1 MKRFIILLTAAVL
14 WFAAATPAAAWN
26 ENYARLQAHFER
38 VIGEHYR
45 QVFSR
50 VRTLDQWVT
59 ERSRIKAEVLK
70 MLGHDRPWP
79 KEPPRAWVTS
89 RLERGDYILECLV
102 LQTEP
107 GLYATANLYIPRRGE
122 SPFPVVLYQC
132 GHSPN
137 GIYGNKTSF
146 KHHGAWFAAR
156 GIACLILDTIEMGEL
171 KVTHHGVYSEH
182 WYDWYSR
189 GYSPIAM
196 ELFNARR
203 ALDYLFTR
211 PDIDNSRV
219 GATGIS
225 GGGIG
230 TFYLALADERV
241 TAAAPV
247 SGVCSTLGHT
257 EGRLAVLHC
266 DCMYHINSQGLSFS
280 EIGALVAPR
289 PFLLCN
295 ATEDRLYP
303 MPYFQQ
309 LVEKMSIIYGLYG
322 KPENIRTATV
332 PGGHTDSEAIR
343 LPVYSFFL
351 EELLGRHQEIT
362 SHGAVDTLPDE
373 ELLCFRRGYPLDE
386 RLGRIHK
393 DFMPLARPAVKEAGA
408 GEKENRKKDLAELL
422 RKKVFPYF
430 PEQPAGLRPEWGD
443 RSGVWGRVIREVDFN
458 SFADLRVHGIYS
470 LPADLAEGKRYPA
483 VLVLDDE
490 PGRTLWQGRT
500 SKEGYRWGERAVLRV
515 ETLDVGTRA
524 IDDSL
529 RHQMH
534 RQAMIAGRSFDGI
547 RAYEITRCLEL
558 LRSLP
563 EVDGERITVVGRGAM
578 GVNGLY
584 AAFLDG
590 AVERVVLENPTE
602 SHLEGPYYLGILT
615 HTDIPEV
622 VWLMAE
628 KVRLLGEAPRPVVE
642 ALGELEAPRVRSSLA
657 ECLE

>member
-1 MKRFIILLTAAVL
+1 MRRFVIAFTAAAL
-14 WFAAATPAAAWN
+14 WCTAAAPAAAQN
-26 ENYARLQAHFER
+26 ENYTALLAHFER
-38 VIGEHYR
+38 VVGRRHHE
-45 QVFSR
+45 VFSGIN
-50 VRTLDQWVT
+50 TPEQWSS
-59 ERSRIKAEVLK
+59 ERERIKAELFD

-79 KEPPRAWVTS
+79 KEPPKAVVTR
-89 RLERGDYILECLV
+89 RLEGGDYILECLV
-102 LQTEP
+102 LETGP
-107 GLYATANLYIPRRGE
+107 GLYATANLYIPRSAEG
-122 SPFPVVLYQC
+122 PFPVVLYQC
-132 GHSPN
+132 GHSAN

-146 KHHGAWFAAR
+146 KHHGAWFAAH

-171 KVTHHGVYSEH
+171 KVTHHGVYYDH

-211 PDIDNSRV
+211 PEIDGSRV

-225 GGGIG
+225 GGGVG

-241 TAAAPV
+241 AAAAPV

-257 EGRLAVLHC
+257 EGLLAVEHC
-266 DCMYHINSQGLSFS
+266 DCMYHVNSQGLLFS

-295 ATEDRLYP
+295 ATSDGLFP
-303 MPYFQQ
+303 MPYFEQ
-309 LVEKMSIIYGLYG
+309 LVENISVVYRLYG

-332 PGGHTDSEAIR
+332 PGGHADSEAIR

-351 EELLGRHQEIT
+351 KELLGRDGEIT
-362 SHGAVDTLPDE
+362 AHGAVDTLPDQ
-373 ELLCFRRGYPLDE
+373 ELLCFREGYPLDE

-393 DFMPLARPAVKEAGA
+393 DFMPLAGRTIRELNAA
-408 GEKENRKKDLAELL
+408 EKENRKKNLAELL
-422 RKKVFPYF
+422 RRKVFPYF
-430 PEQPAGLRPEWGD
+430 PERPAGLQPEWGEA
-443 RSGVWGRVIREVDFN
+443 SAVWGRVIREVAFN
-458 SFADLRVHGIYS
+458 SFADLRVRGIYS
-470 LPADLAEGKRYPA
+470 LPANLTEGRHYPA

-490 PGRTLWQGRT
+490 PGKPWYLGRT
-500 SKEGYRWGERAVLRV
+500 RKEGYNWGERAVLRL
-515 ETLDVGTRA
+515 ETLDVGSRV

-529 RHQMH
+529 RHQMR
-534 RQAMIAGRSFDGI
+534 RQAMIAGRSFDGM
-547 RAYEITRCLEL
+547 RVYEIMRSLDL

-563 EVDGERITVVGRGAM
+563 EVDGERITIAGRGVM

-590 AVERVVLENPTE
+590 GVERVVLEDPTG

-615 HTDIPEV
+615 RTDIPEIAG
-622 VWLMAE
+622 LMAE
-628 KVRLLGEAPRPVVE
+628 KVRLLGGAPQAVAE
-642 ALGELEAPRVRSSLA
+642 ALGKSKAGMIRASLA